1 MVSHPI
7 VGKVVVI
14 KGFALMEID
23 SWVVKLEMGS
33 PVYEG
38 SVLVTQKN
46 SSIQIRFHDSALLS
60 QSANS
65 RLCVDKYVYDPN
77 NRENANLL
85 FDFNK
90 GSFRFKKGH
99 IGDNQS
105 DKLSIRTPTTLM
117 GIRGTGFSVDIGPDG
132 EKIELL

>member
-1 MVSHPI
+1 MVPHPI

-46 SSIQIRFHDSALLS
+46 SSILITREEMRLYRYLKKLEK
-60 QSANS
+60 QS
-65 RLCVDKYVYDPN
+65 
-77 NRENANLL
+77 
-85 FDFNK
+85 
-90 GSFRFKKGH
+90 FK
-99 IGDNQS
+99 
-105 DKLSIRTPTTLM
+105 
-117 GIRGTGFSVDIGPDG
+117 
-132 EKIELL
+132 